1 MGYTIGNIVC
11 GICADKYG
19 RKITHITGRVFLALA
34 VLMLSFT
41 RNMVEYSI
49 VQFFV
54 GFMNTVDYSISFVL
68 FQELLSDNRRHYASS
83 FSSIGFS
90 TGMCVL
96 SLIAFLFPDWR
107 SLAQVN
113 AMLQL
118 VLLPISFW
126 LPESPR
132 WLRQNAIDG
141 NGNDNGNIKKAEEI
155 ETRID
160 FYTKTT
166 HKKGILESKNSEIEM
181 NCTKFGVLDLFR
193 TKELRTRS
201 FMLMIIYPVICS
213 LYYCFNLDA
222 GKLDGNIYINGMI
235 NGLIEIIIY
244 LISGDLAA
252 RFGRRSM
259 LASSFA
265 LSAFAALFAL
275 TPYINTI
282 VPNDVFGWIG
292 KIGICAAFN
301 QIVIQ
306 IPELYPTN
314 MRAIAIGFPNSVAR
328 VFTMFSPYFAELKI
342 FSLSLF
348 WVVQLVMIS
357 LALVAELMLPE
368 TIGGEIP
375 GTLEDV
381 LEQEERRLVKFTI

>member
-1 MGYTIGNIVC
+1 
-11 GICADKYG
+11 
-19 RKITHITGRVFLALA
+19 
-34 VLMLSFT
+34 
-41 RNMVEYSI
+41 
-49 VQFFV
+49 
-54 GFMNTVDYSISFVL
+54 
-68 FQELLSDNRRHYASS
+68 
-83 FSSIGFS
+83 
-90 TGMCVL
+90 MCVL

-107 SLAQVN
+107 SLAKVN
-113 AMLQL
+113 AVLQL

-132 WLRQNAIDG
+132 WLRQNAIDDQG
-141 NGNDNGNIKKAEEI
+141 DDNGNLEKAEKVER
-155 ETRID
+155 RIS
-160 FYTKTT
+160 FYTKTS
-166 HKKGILESKNSEIEM
+166 HKKGTLETENSNNEKT
-181 NCTKFGVLDLFR
+181 NCTKFGVFDLFR

-201 FMLMIIYPVICS
+201 FMLMIIFPVICS
-213 LYYCFNLDA
+213 LYYCFNLNTD
-222 GKLDGNIYINGMI
+222 KLDGNIYINGLV

-265 LSAFAALFAL
+265 LSGIAALLAL
-275 TPYINTI
+275 TPCVNKII
-282 VPNDVFGWIG
+282 PNDVFGWIG

-301 QIVIQ
+301 QIVLQ

-328 VFTMFSPYFAELKI
+328 VFTMFSPYFADLKV

-348 WVVQLVMIS
+348 WVVQLVMIIF
-357 LALVAELMLPE
+357 ALIAELMLPE

-381 LEQEERRLVKFTI
+381 FEQEERRLVKFTF

>member
-1 MGYTIGNIVC
+1 
-11 GICADKYG
+11 
-19 RKITHITGRVFLALA
+19 
-34 VLMLSFT
+34 
-41 RNMVEYSI
+41 MVEYSV

-68 FQELLSDNRRHYASS
+68 FQELLSDDRRHYASS

-96 SLIAFLFPDWR
+96 SLIAFLFPDWQ
-107 SLAQVN
+107 SLAKVN

-118 VLLPISFW
+118 ILLPISFW

-132 WLRQNAIDG
+132 WLRQNVIDE
-141 NGNDNGNIKKAEEI
+141 NGNDNGNLEKAGQI
-155 ETRID
+155 EKRIE
-160 FYTKTT
+160 FYTKTGL
-166 HKKGILESKNSEIEM
+166 HKKGALETKNSDIET

-193 TKELRTRS
+193 TKQLRTRS
-201 FMLMIIYPVICS
+201 LMLMIIYPVICS
-213 LYYCFNLDA
+213 LYYCFNLNA
-222 GKLDGNIYINGMI
+222 GKLDGNIYINGLI

-244 LISGDLAA
+244 LISGDLAS

-265 LSAFAALFAL
+265 LSGIAALLAL
-275 TPYINTI
+275 TPYINTTI
-282 VPNDVFGWIG
+282 PNDVFGWIG

-328 VFTMFSPYFAELKI
+328 VFTMFSPYFSNLKV

-381 LEQEERRLVKFTI
+381 FEQEERRLVKFTI